1 MKGSTRM
8 NDTARPPEM
17 VFTDAALRELLWL
30 GDQIPG
36 GFFIYRAN
44 GDQELVYAN
53 RSTLRIYG
61 CADEDEFRALTGGT
75 FRGMVH
81 PEDVDDILTSIDRQ
95 IADDVVGQLDY
106 VEYRIVRKDGEV
118 RWVDDYGHFAQM
130 PGYGDVYYV
139 FIIDVTDKRRIQ
151 AEKQRAEL
159 ELAHEKQAN
168 DLRDSFLFNVSHDI
182 RTPINAI
189 LGFSELARRH
199 MDDPARLADY
209 LDKTT
214 ASGRQMLSLIDDM
227 LELNILRDGRIAL
240 NEVPTDLRVELGMAA
255 EMFRLSAS
263 PKEVTIVTHLDI
275 PEGEVLTDRNRFR
288 RIIDNLLDNAVKFTP
303 VGGRVTLSA
312 RRTRLSESG
321 FGRYEFVV
329 EDTGVGMSPDF
340 MRRMFEAFERENT
353 STHTG
358 AKGTGLGLTIVRT
371 LLDLMGGT
379 IDVKSEKG
387 VGTTFT
393 VSLPM
398 KQVAITGTAPT
409 EAPEIPRAAGTHRIL
424 IVEDIELNRE
434 LAQTLLE
441 EEGFIVET
449 VPDGCDA
456 VDAVKNHAAGYYDL
470 ILMDIQMPVMNG
482 YEATRAIRA
491 LPREDCAKLPIVALS
506 ANARDEDRRLSMQSG
521 MNAHVAKPFDIDGL
535 VEIIGKYLP
544 KRTGTL

>member
-1 MKGSTRM
+1 M
-8 NDTARPPEM
+8 NDTSRSPEM
-17 VFTDAALRELLWL
+17 VFTDADLRELLWL

-44 GDQELVYAN
+44 GKQELVYAN
-53 RSTLRIYG
+53 RATLRIFG
-61 CADEDEFRALTGGT
+61 CEDEDEFRALTGGT

-81 PEDVDDILTSIDRQ
+81 PEDVNDVMTSIDRQ

-168 DLRDSFLFNVSHDI
+168 DLKDSFLFNVSHDI
-182 RTPINAI
+182 RTPINAV

-240 NEVPTDLRVELGMAA
+240 NEVPTDLRVELGMSA

-263 PKEVTIVTHLDI
+263 PKDVTIVTRLDL

-288 RIIDNLLDNAVKFTP
+288 
-303 VGGRVTLSA
+303 
-312 RRTRLSESG
+312 
-321 FGRYEFVV
+321 
-329 EDTGVGMSPDF
+329 
-340 MRRMFEAFERENT
+340 
-353 STHTG
+353 
-358 AKGTGLGLTIVRT
+358 
-371 LLDLMGGT
+371 
-379 IDVKSEKG
+379 
-387 VGTTFT
+387 
-393 VSLPM
+393 
-398 KQVAITGTAPT
+398 
-409 EAPEIPRAAGTHRIL
+409 
-424 IVEDIELNRE
+424 
-434 LAQTLLE
+434 
-441 EEGFIVET
+441 
-449 VPDGCDA
+449 
-456 VDAVKNHAAGYYDL
+456 
-470 ILMDIQMPVMNG
+470 
-482 YEATRAIRA
+482 
-491 LPREDCAKLPIVALS
+491 
-506 ANARDEDRRLSMQSG
+506 
-521 MNAHVAKPFDIDGL
+521 
-535 VEIIGKYLP
+535 
-544 KRTGTL
+544 